1 MKLEVCQCVVVQI
14 KSDRC
19 PIRSKPIHPASLPGD
34 RSSLPIGV
42 VLAGGRGRR
51 LGGTEKSFLELDG
64 RPLLAH
70 VLDRVGPQVSELIVN
85 TNSVNDR
92 YLAFELQLC
101 RDTPRAVP
109 STGPLVG
116 VTSVFGELDK
126 RGDAHASLL
135 SVPVDTPFLPSDL
148 VRCLVN
154 ALTATQAP
162 VAYAAT
168 AERDHPIVALWGPQS
183 RLLVRR
189 LFEERPSISLHDLM
203 SALNAARVVF
213 AHTPHDP
220 FFNINRAS
228 DLEAAE
234 RIVRSAEGSG
244 NRKCT

>member
-1 MKLEVCQCVVVQI
+1 MSPI
-14 KSDRC
+14 KSKL
-19 PIRSKPIHPASLPGD
+19 IYPARLPGD
-34 RSSLPIGV
+34 RSPRPIGV

-51 LGGTEKSFLELDG
+51 FGGTEKSFLELDG

-70 VLDRVGPQVSELIVN
+70 VLDRVAPQVSELIVN
-85 TNSVNDR
+85 TNSVDNR
-92 YLAFELQLC
+92 YLEFNLHVC

-148 VRCLVN
+148 VRCLVD
-154 ALTATQAP
+154 ALATTRAP

-168 AERDHPIVALWGPQS
+168 VERDHPIVALWGPPS
-183 RLLVRR
+183 RVLVRR
-189 LFEERPSISLHDLM
+189 LFEERPGISLHALM
-203 SALNAARVVF
+203 SALHAVRVVF
-213 AHTPHDP
+213 AHTPYDP

-228 DLEAAE
+228 DLAAAE
-234 RIVRSAEGSG
+234 RIAPSAGSL
-244 NRKCT
+244 